1 MSFLIY
7 PIIFGVGL
15 FAGYY
20 FNKPASNVKVE
31 FKHYNDLQILLM
43 NSKVIPQFINV
54 PVGGDNI
61 KFDKIKHVLNT
72 YVLDILENEYGF

>member
-15 FAGYY
+15 FSGYY

-31 FKHYNDLQILLM
+31 FKHYIDLQILI

-54 PVGGDNI
+54 PIGGDNN
-61 KFDKIKHVLNT
+61 KFNKIKHVLNT